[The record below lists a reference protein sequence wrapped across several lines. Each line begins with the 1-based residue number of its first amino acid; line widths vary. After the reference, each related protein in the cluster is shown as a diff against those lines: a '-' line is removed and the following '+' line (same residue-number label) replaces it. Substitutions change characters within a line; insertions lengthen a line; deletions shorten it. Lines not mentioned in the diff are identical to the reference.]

1 MEVFEMREA
10 IVKELVGAVKEMA
23 GNGYSVTAQ
32 ETTKNN
38 GVKMLGIEIRKPEET
53 VVPRLYVDGIV
64 DRVEDGF
71 MTVEDAAKKV
81 FEMYQ
86 NSETPEIDM
95 NVEKLIDRKFILDH
109 VEYQLVNAERNA
121 EKLKDIP
128 GKKIADLVAIYRVV
142 VSAGEDGMMSYV
154 LTKAIL
160 DRSGINFEE
169 LDEAAKKNTE
179 KSGFS
184 VRTMNEVMCELM
196 GVNPGPEIEEPDGPQ
211 MYVLTNARKLH
222 GANIMLYKE
231 YLEIAA
237 EKMNGDFYIIPS
249 SIHELI
255 AVPVSA
261 QGLEEMREMVKAAN
275 DNQLAPEEILGYEV
289 YRYNRETGEVEVAV

>member
-1 MEVFEMREA
+1 MEDFEMREA
-10 IVKELVGAVKEMA
+10 IVKELVGAVKEIA
-23 GNGYSVTAQ
+23 GSGYSVTAQ

-38 GVKMLGIEIRKPEET
+38 GVKMIGIEIAKPGET

-81 FEMYQ
+81 FETYQ
-86 NSETPEIDM
+86 NSETLEIEM
-95 NVEKLIDRKFILDH
+95 NVEKWIDRKFILDH

-142 VSAGEDGMMSYV
+142 VSADEDAMMSYV
-154 LTKAIL
+154 LTKANL
-160 DRSGINFEE
+160 DRSGISFEE

-184 VRTMNEVMCELM
+184 VRTMSEVMCELM
-196 GVNPGPEIEEPDGPQ
+196 GVNVGQEIEEPDGPQ
-211 MYVLTNARKLH
+211 MYILTNARKLH

-255 AVPVSA
+255 AVPVSVY
-261 QGLEEMREMVKAAN
+261 GLEELREMVKEAN
-275 DNQLAPEEILGYEV
+275 DNQLAPEETLGYEV
-289 YRYNRETGEVEVAV
+289 YRYYRETGEVEVTA

>member
-1 MEVFEMREA
+1 MREA

-86 NSETPEIDM
+86 NSETPEIEM

-154 LTKAIL
+154 LTKATL
-160 DRSGINFEE
+160 DRSGISFEE

-184 VRTMNEVMCELM
+184 VRTMSEVMCELM
-196 GVNPGPEIEEPDGPQ
+196 GVNVSQEIEEPDGPQ
-211 MYVLTNARKLH
+211 MYILTNARKLH

-261 QGLEEMREMVKAAN
+261 QGLEELREMVKEVN

>member
-1 MEVFEMREA
+1 MIEA
-10 IVKELVGAVKEMA
+10 IVKELVGAVKEIA
-23 GNGYSVTAQ
+23 GSGYSVTAQ

-81 FEMYQ
+81 FETYQ
-86 NSETPEIDM
+86 NSETPEIEM
-95 NVEKLIDRKFILDH
+95 NVEKWIDRKFILDH

-142 VSAGEDGMMSYV
+142 ISLDDDEMKSYV
-154 LTKAIL
+154 LTNANL
-160 DRSGINFEE
+160 ARSEI
-169 LDEAAKKNTE
+169 
-179 KSGFS
+179 S
-184 VRTMNEVMCELM
+184 
-196 GVNPGPEIEEPDGPQ
+196 IEEPDGPQ
-211 MYVLTNARKLH
+211 MYVLTNARKFC

-255 AVPVSA
+255 AVPVLA
-261 QGLEEMREMVKAAN
+261 QGLEWLREMVQEVN

>member
-1 MEVFEMREA
+1 MREA

-71 MTVEDAAKKV
+71 MTGEDAAKKV

-86 NSETPEIDM
+86 NSETPEIEM

-142 VSAGEDGMMSYV
+142 VSAGEDGAMSYV

-160 DRSGINFEE
+160 DRSGISFEE

-184 VRTMNEVMCELM
+184 VRTMNEVMYELM

-211 MYVLTNARKLH
+211 MYVLTNTRKLH

-237 EKMNGDFYIIPS
+237 EKMNEDFYIIPS

-261 QGLEEMREMVKAAN
+261 QGLEELREMVKAVN

>member
-1 MEVFEMREA
+1 MREA

-86 NSETPEIDM
+86 NSETPEIEM

-109 VEYQLVNAERNA
+109 VEYRLVNAERNA

-160 DRSGINFEE
+160 DRSGISFEE
-169 LDEAAKKNTE
+169 LDEVAKKNTE

-184 VRTMNEVMCELM
+184 VRTMSEVLCELM
-196 GVNPGPEIEEPDGPQ
+196 GVNVGQEIEEPDGPQ

-261 QGLEEMREMVKAAN
+261 QGLEELREMVKAAN

>member
-1 MEVFEMREA
+1 MREA
-10 IVKELVGAVKEMA
+10 IVKELVGAVKEIA
-23 GNGYSVTAQ
+23 GSGYSVTAQ

-81 FEMYQ
+81 FETYQ
-86 NSETPEIDM
+86 NSETPEIEM
-95 NVEKLIDRKFILDH
+95 NIEKWIDRKFILDH

-142 VSAGEDGMMSYV
+142 ISLDDEMKSYV
-154 LTKAIL
+154 LTNANL
-160 DRSGINFEE
+160 ARSEISIEE
-169 LDEAAKKNTE
+169 LDEAAKKNTK
-179 KSGFS
+179 KSRFS
-184 VRTMNEVMCELM
+184 VRTMNEVMYELI
-196 GVNPGPEIEEPDGPQ
+196 GVNVGPEIEEPDGPQ
-211 MYVLTNARKLH
+211 MYVLTNARKFC

-249 SIHELI
+249 SIHELL
-255 AVPVSA
+255 AVPVSTA
-261 QGLEEMREMVKAAN
+261 EIEELRQIVKEVN
-275 DNQLAPEEILGYEV
+275 DNEVAPEEILGYEV

>member
-1 MEVFEMREA
+1 MREA

-86 NSETPEIDM
+86 NSETPEIEM

-109 VEYQLVNAERNA
+109 VEYQLVNAEGNA

-142 VSAGEDGMMSYV
+142 VSAGEDGVMSYV

-160 DRSGINFEE
+160 DRSGISFEE
-169 LDEAAKKNTE
+169 PDEAAKKNTE

-184 VRTMNEVMCELM
+184 VRTMSEVMCELM
-196 GVNPGPEIEEPDGPQ
+196 GVNVGQEIEEPDGPQ

-231 YLEIAA
+231 YLEITA

-261 QGLEEMREMVKAAN
+261 QGLEELREMVKAVN

>member
-1 MEVFEMREA
+1 MREA
-10 IVKELVGAVKEMA
+10 IVKELVGAVKEIA
-23 GNGYSVTAQ
+23 GSGYSVTAQ

-81 FEMYQ
+81 FETYQ
-86 NSETPEIDM
+86 NSETPEIEM
-95 NVEKLIDRKFILDH
+95 NVEKWIDRKFILDH

-142 VSAGEDGMMSYV
+142 ISLDDDEMKSYV
-154 LTKAIL
+154 LTNANL
-160 DRSGINFEE
+160 ARSEISIEE
-169 LDEAAKKNTE
+169 LDEAAKKNTK
-179 KSGFS
+179 KSRFS
-184 VRTMNEVMCELM
+184 VRTMNEVMYELI
-196 GVNPGPEIEEPDGPQ
+196 GVNVGPEIEEPDGPQ
-211 MYVLTNARKLH
+211 MYVLTNARKFC

-255 AVPVSA
+255 AVPVLT
-261 QGLEEMREMVKAAN
+261 QGLEWLREMVQEVN

>member
-1 MEVFEMREA
+1 MREA

-86 NSETPEIDM
+86 NSETPEIEM

-142 VSAGEDGMMSYV
+142 AIADEDGMMSYV
-154 LTKAIL
+154 LTKANL
-160 DRSGINFEE
+160 DRSGISFEE

-184 VRTMNEVMCELM
+184 VRTMSEVMCELM
-196 GVNPGPEIEEPDGPQ
+196 GVNVGQEVEEPDGPQ
-211 MYVLTNARKLH
+211 MYILTNARKLH

-261 QGLEEMREMVKAAN
+261 QGLEELREMVKEVN

>member
-1 MEVFEMREA
+1 MREA
-10 IVKELVGAVKEMA
+10 IVKELVGAVKKIA
-23 GNGYSVTAQ
+23 GNGYLVAAQ
-32 ETTKNN
+32 EATKNN
-38 GVKMLGIEIRKPEET
+38 GVKMLGIEIGKLEET
-53 VVPRLYVDGIV
+53 VVSRLYVDGIV

-71 MTVEDAAKKV
+71 MTVEDAAKEV

-86 NSETPEIDM
+86 NIETPEIEM
-95 NVEKLIDRKFILDH
+95 NVEKWIDRKFILDH
-109 VEYQLVNAERNA
+109 VEYRLVNAERNA

-142 VSAGEDGMMSYV
+142 ASAGEDGMMSYV

-160 DRSGINFEE
+160 DRSEISFEE

-184 VRTMNEVMCELM
+184 VRTMSEVMCELM
-196 GVNPGPEIEEPDGPQ
+196 GVNVGQEIEEPDGPQ
-211 MYVLTNARKLH
+211 MYILTNARKLH

-249 SIHELI
+249 SIHKLI

-261 QGLEEMREMVKAAN
+261 QGLEELREMVKAVN

>member
-1 MEVFEMREA
+1 MREA
-10 IVKELVGAVKEMA
+10 IVKELVGAVKKIA
-23 GNGYSVTAQ
+23 GNGYLVAAQ
-32 ETTKNN
+32 EATKNN
-38 GVKMLGIEIRKPEET
+38 GVKMFGIEIGKLEET
-53 VVPRLYVDGIV
+53 VVSRLYVDGIV

-71 MTVEDAAKKV
+71 MTVEDAAKEV
-81 FEMYQ
+81 LEMYQ
-86 NSETPEIDM
+86 NIETPGIEM
-95 NVEKLIDRKFILDH
+95 NVEKWIDRKFILDH
-109 VEYQLVNAERNA
+109 VEYRLVNAERNA

-154 LTKAIL
+154 LTKVIL
-160 DRSGINFEE
+160 DRSGISFEE
-169 LDEAAKKNTE
+169 LDEAAKKNTK
-179 KSGFS
+179 KSRFS
-184 VRTMNEVMCELM
+184 VRTMNEVMYELI
-196 GVNPGPEIEEPDGPQ
+196 GVNVGSEIEEPDEPQ

-255 AVPVSA
+255 AVPVLA
-261 QGLEEMREMVKAAN
+261 QGLEELREMVKEVN

>member
-1 MEVFEMREA
+1 MREA

-71 MTVEDAAKKV
+71 MTDEDAAKKV

-128 GKKIADLVAIYRVV
+128 GKKIADLIAIYRVV

-261 QGLEEMREMVKAAN
+261 QGLEELREMVKAAN

>member
-1 MEVFEMREA
+1 
-10 IVKELVGAVKEMA
+10 
-23 GNGYSVTAQ
+23 
-32 ETTKNN
+32 
-38 GVKMLGIEIRKPEET
+38 MLGIEIRKPEET

-86 NSETPEIDM
+86 NSEAPEIEM

-109 VEYQLVNAERNA
+109 VEYQLVNTERNA

-142 VSAGEDGMMSYV
+142 VSTGEDGMMSYV

-160 DRSGINFEE
+160 DRSGISFEE
-169 LDEAAKKNTE
+169 LDEAAKNNTE

-184 VRTMNEVMCELM
+184 VRTMSEVMCELM
-196 GVNPGPEIEEPDGPQ
+196 GVNVGQEIEEPDGPQ

-261 QGLEEMREMVKAAN
+261 QGLEELREMVKAVN

>member
-1 MEVFEMREA
+1 MREA
-10 IVKELVGAVKEMA
+10 IVKELVGAVKKIA
-23 GNGYSVTAQ
+23 GNGYLVTAQ

-38 GVKMLGIEIRKPEET
+38 GIKMFGIEIGRPEET

-86 NSETPEIDM
+86 NIETPEIEM
-95 NVEKLIDRKFILDH
+95 NVEKWIDRKFILDH
-109 VEYQLVNAERNA
+109 VEYRLVNAERNA

-142 VSAGEDGMMSYV
+142 VSAGENGMMSYV

-160 DRSGINFEE
+160 DRSGISFEE

-184 VRTMNEVMCELM
+184 VRTMSEVMCELM
-196 GVNPGPEIEEPDGPQ
+196 GVNVGQEIEEPDGPQ
-211 MYVLTNARKLH
+211 MYILTNTRKLH

-261 QGLEEMREMVKAAN
+261 QGLEELREMVKAAN
-275 DNQLAPEEILGYEV
+275 DNQLTPEEILGYEV

>member
-1 MEVFEMREA
+1 MREA

-86 NSETPEIDM
+86 NSETPEIEM
-95 NVEKLIDRKFILDH
+95 NVEKLIDKKFILDH
-109 VEYQLVNAERNA
+109 VEYQLVNAEGNA

-142 VSAGEDGMMSYV
+142 VSAGEDGVMSYV

-160 DRSGINFEE
+160 DRSGISFEE

-184 VRTMNEVMCELM
+184 VRTMSEVMCELM
-196 GVNPGPEIEEPDGPQ
+196 GVNVGQEIEEPDGPQ

-261 QGLEEMREMVKAAN
+261 QGLEELREMVKAVN

>member
-1 MEVFEMREA
+1 MREA

-86 NSETPEIDM
+86 NSETPEIEM

-109 VEYQLVNAERNA
+109 VEYQLVNAEGNA

-142 VSAGEDGMMSYV
+142 VSAGEDGVMSYV

-160 DRSGINFEE
+160 DRSGISFEE

-184 VRTMNEVMCELM
+184 VRTMSEVMCELM
-196 GVNPGPEIEEPDGPQ
+196 GVNVGQEIEEPDGPQ

-261 QGLEEMREMVKAAN
+261 QGLEELREMVKAVN

>member
-1 MEVFEMREA
+1 MREA

-86 NSETPEIDM
+86 NSETPEIEM
-95 NVEKLIDRKFILDH
+95 NTEKLIDRKFILDH

-160 DRSGINFEE
+160 DRSGISFEE

-184 VRTMNEVMCELM
+184 VRTMSEVMCELM
-196 GVNPGPEIEEPDGPQ
+196 GVNVGQEIEEPDGPQ
-211 MYVLTNARKLH
+211 MYILTNARKLH

-261 QGLEEMREMVKAAN
+261 QGLEELREMVKAVN

>member
-1 MEVFEMREA
+1 MREA
-10 IVKELVGAVKEMA
+10 IVKELVGAVKKIA
-23 GNGYSVTAQ
+23 GNGYLVTAQ

-64 DRVEDGF
+64 DIVEDGF

-86 NSETPEIDM
+86 NSETPEIEM
-95 NVEKLIDRKFILDH
+95 NVEKWIDRKFILDH

-121 EKLKDIP
+121 EKLKYIP
-128 GKKIADLVAIYRVV
+128 GKKLADLVAIYRVV
-142 VSAGEDGMMSYV
+142 ASAGEDGMKSYV

-160 DRSGINFEE
+160 DRSGISFEE

-184 VRTMNEVMCELM
+184 VRTMSEVMCELM
-196 GVNPGPEIEEPDGPQ
+196 GVNVSQEIEEPDGPQ
-211 MYVLTNARKLH
+211 MYILTNARKLY

-261 QGLEEMREMVKAAN
+261 QGLEELREMVKAVN
-275 DNQLAPEEILGYEV
+275 DNQLTPEEILGYEV

>member
-1 MEVFEMREA
+1 MREA

-86 NSETPEIDM
+86 NSETPEIEM

-109 VEYQLVNAERNA
+109 IEYRLVNAERNA

-160 DRSGINFEE
+160 DRSGISFEE

-184 VRTMNEVMCELM
+184 VRTMSEVMCELM
-196 GVNPGPEIEEPDGPQ
+196 GVNVGQEIKEPDGPQ

-261 QGLEEMREMVKAAN
+261 QGLEELREMVKAAN

>member
-1 MEVFEMREA
+1 MREA

-86 NSETPEIDM
+86 NSETPEIEM

-142 VSAGEDGMMSYV
+142 VSAGEDGAMSYV

-160 DRSGINFEE
+160 DRSGISFEE

-184 VRTMNEVMCELM
+184 VRTMNEVMYELM

-211 MYVLTNARKLH
+211 MYVLTNTRKLH

-237 EKMNGDFYIIPS
+237 EKMNEDFYTIPS

-261 QGLEEMREMVKAAN
+261 QGLEELREMVKAVN

>member
-1 MEVFEMREA
+1 
-10 IVKELVGAVKEMA
+10 
-23 GNGYSVTAQ
+23 
-32 ETTKNN
+32 
-38 GVKMLGIEIRKPEET
+38 
-53 VVPRLYVDGIV
+53 
-64 DRVEDGF
+64 
-71 MTVEDAAKKV
+71 
-81 FEMYQ
+81 
-86 NSETPEIDM
+86 M
-95 NVEKLIDRKFILDH
+95 NVEKWIDRKFILDH

-121 EKLKDIP
+121 EKLKYIP
-128 GKKIADLVAIYRVV
+128 GKKNADLVAIYRVV
-142 VSAGEDGMMSYV
+142 ASAGEDGMKSYV

-160 DRSGINFEE
+160 DRSGISFEE
-169 LDEAAKKNTE
+169 LDEDAKKNTE

-184 VRTMNEVMCELM
+184 VRTMSEVMCELM
-196 GVNPGPEIEEPDGPQ
+196 GVNVSQEIEEPDGPQ
-211 MYVLTNARKLH
+211 MYILTNARKLH

-237 EKMNGDFYIIPS
+237 ERMNGDFYIIPS

-261 QGLEEMREMVKAAN
+261 QGLEELRQMVKAVN

>member
-1 MEVFEMREA
+1 MREA

-86 NSETPEIDM
+86 NSETPEIEM

-142 VSAGEDGMMSYV
+142 AIADEDGMMSYV
-154 LTKAIL
+154 LTKANL
-160 DRSGINFEE
+160 DRSGISFEE

-184 VRTMNEVMCELM
+184 VRTMSEVMCELM
-196 GVNPGPEIEEPDGPQ
+196 GVNVGQEIEEPDGPQ
-211 MYVLTNARKLH
+211 MYILTNARKLH

-261 QGLEEMREMVKAAN
+261 QGLEELREMVKEVN

>member
-1 MEVFEMREA
+1 
-10 IVKELVGAVKEMA
+10 MA

-86 NSETPEIDM
+86 NSETPEIEM

-142 VSAGEDGMMSYV
+142 AIADEDGMMSYV
-154 LTKAIL
+154 LTKANL
-160 DRSGINFEE
+160 DRSGISFEE

-184 VRTMNEVMCELM
+184 VRTMSEVMCELM
-196 GVNPGPEIEEPDGPQ
+196 GVNVGQEIEEPDGPQ
-211 MYVLTNARKLH
+211 MYILTNARKLH

-261 QGLEEMREMVKAAN
+261 QGLEELREMVKEVN

>member
-1 MEVFEMREA
+1 MREA

-261 QGLEEMREMVKAAN
+261 QGLEELREMVKAAN

>member
-1 MEVFEMREA
+1 MREA

-53 VVPRLYVDGIV
+53 VVQRLYVDGIV

-86 NSETPEIDM
+86 NSETPEIEM

-142 VSAGEDGMMSYV
+142 AIADEDGMMSYV
-154 LTKAIL
+154 LTKANL
-160 DRSGINFEE
+160 DRSGISFEE

-184 VRTMNEVMCELM
+184 VRTMSEVMCELM
-196 GVNPGPEIEEPDGPQ
+196 GVNVGQEVEEPDGPQ
-211 MYVLTNARKLH
+211 MYILTNARKLH

-261 QGLEEMREMVKAAN
+261 QGLEELREMVKEVN

>member
-1 MEVFEMREA
+1 MREA

-128 GKKIADLVAIYRVV
+128 GKKIADLVAIYIVV

-261 QGLEEMREMVKAAN
+261 QGLEELREMVKAAN

>member
-1 MEVFEMREA
+1 MREA
-10 IVKELVGAVKEMA
+10 IVKELVGAVKKMA

-86 NSETPEIDM
+86 NSETPEIEM

-196 GVNPGPEIEEPDGPQ
+196 GVNPGQEIEEPDGPQ
-211 MYVLTNARKLH
+211 MYILTNARKLH

-261 QGLEEMREMVKAAN
+261 QGLEELRGMVKEVN
-275 DNQLAPEEILGYEV
+275 DSQLAPEEILGYEV

>member
-1 MEVFEMREA
+1 MREA

-86 NSETPEIDM
+86 NSETPEIEM

-109 VEYQLVNAERNA
+109 VEYRLVNAERNA

-128 GKKIADLVAIYRVV
+128 GKKIADLVAIYRVA

-184 VRTMNEVMCELM
+184 VRTMNEVMYELM

-261 QGLEEMREMVKAAN
+261 QGLEELREMVKAAN

>member
-1 MEVFEMREA
+1 MREA
-10 IVKELVGAVKEMA
+10 IAKELVGAVQEIA
-23 GNGYSVTAQ
+23 GNGYAVTTQ

-38 GVKMLGIEIRKPEET
+38 GVKMIGIEIVKQGET

-64 DRVEDGF
+64 DRVKDGF

-86 NSETPEIDM
+86 NSETSEIEMD
-95 NVEKLIDRKFILDH
+95 VEKWIDRKFILDH

-121 EKLKDIP
+121 ERLKDIP

-142 VSAGEDGMMSYV
+142 IGLDEDGMKSYV
-154 LTKAIL
+154 LTNTNLASSKISL
-160 DRSGINFEE
+160 EE

-184 VRTMNEVMCELM
+184 VRTMSEVMYELT

-237 EKMNGDFYIIPS
+237 KKMNGDFYILPS
-249 SIHELI
+249 SIHELL
-255 AVPVSA
+255 AVPV
-261 QGLEEMREMVKAAN
+261 
-275 DNQLAPEEILGYEV
+275 
-289 YRYNRETGEVEVAV
+289 

>member
-1 MEVFEMREA
+1 MREA
-10 IVKELVGAVKEMA
+10 IVKELVGAVQEIA
-23 GNGYSVTAQ
+23 GNGYAVTTE

-38 GVKMLGIEIRKPEET
+38 GVKMLGIEIRKTGET
-53 VVPRLYVDGIV
+53 LVPRIYVDGIV
-64 DRVEDGF
+64 DRVKDGF

-81 FEMYQ
+81 LDIYQ
-86 NSETPEIDM
+86 NSEELDIEMD
-95 NVEKLIDRKFILDH
+95 VENWIAREFILNH

-142 VSAGEDGMMSYV
+142 IGLDEDGMKSYV
-154 LTKAIL
+154 LTNAGL
-160 DRSGINFEE
+160 ARSKISLEE

-179 KSGFS
+179 KSEFS
-184 VRTMNEVMCELM
+184 VRTMNEVMCEMM
-196 GVNPGPEIEEPDGPQ
+196 GISVGPENEEPEGPQ

-237 EKMNGDFYIIPS
+237 EKMNGDFYILPS
-249 SIHELI
+249 SIHELL
-255 AVPVSA
+255 AVPVSTA
-261 QGLEEMREMVKAAN
+261 GLEELRQMVKEVN
-275 DNQLAPEEILGYEV
+275 DNEVAPEEILGYEV
-289 YRYNRETGEVEVAV
+289 YRYNRETGEVEVAA

>member
-1 MEVFEMREA
+1 MREA
-10 IVKELVGAVKEMA
+10 IVKELVGAVKKIA
-23 GNGYSVTAQ
+23 GNGYLVTAQ

-38 GVKMLGIEIRKPEET
+38 GIKMFGIEIGKPEET

-86 NSETPEIDM
+86 NIETPEIEM
-95 NVEKLIDRKFILDH
+95 NVEKWIDRKFILDH
-109 VEYQLVNAERNA
+109 VEYRLVNAERNA

-142 VSAGEDGMMSYV
+142 VSAGENGMMSYV

-160 DRSGINFEE
+160 DRSGISFEE

-184 VRTMNEVMCELM
+184 VRTMSEVMCELM
-196 GVNPGPEIEEPDGPQ
+196 GVNVGQEIEEPDGPQ
-211 MYVLTNARKLH
+211 MYILTNARKLH

-261 QGLEEMREMVKAAN
+261 QGLEELSEMVKEAN
-275 DNQLAPEEILGYEV
+275 DNQLTPEEILGYEV

>member
-1 MEVFEMREA
+1 MREA

-86 NSETPEIDM
+86 NSETPEIEM

-109 VEYQLVNAERNA
+109 VEYRLVNAERNA

-160 DRSGINFEE
+160 DRSGISFEE
-169 LDEAAKKNTE
+169 LDEVAKKNAE

-184 VRTMNEVMCELM
+184 VRTMSEVLCELM
-196 GVNPGPEIEEPDGPQ
+196 GVNVGQEIEEPDGPQ

-261 QGLEEMREMVKAAN
+261 QGLEELREMVKAAN